1 MNHLASKIVRGSV
14 ASSRAS
20 TRNVIAAPSTIARCS
35 YCSPSTSTTGYT
47 PARSFTST
55 SSKKQSTATADQFVN
70 IIQADAARA
79 LASIKSL
86 TPSAG
91 FTLTDGLVVPSPILI
106 LDGVVFL
113 WDVGPPNP
121 QTMSWEGWNLDKL
134 RAFEIVTPRPEILL
148 VGTGK
153 TGLLPPPAFKK
164 YLNGLGIQ
172 VDVLDSRNACATYNL
187 LSEEGRRVGAALYPL
202 TELSART
209 GVVAKDVQR

>member
-1 MNHLASKIVRGSV
+1 MNHLATKLMRGPLASW
-14 ASSRAS
+14 ASSR
-20 TRNVIAAPSTIARCS
+20 NVMAAPSTIARCS
-35 YCSPSTSTTGYT
+35 YCSPSASTSTYT

-55 SSKKQSTATADQFVN
+55 SSNNQSTATADQFVN

-79 LASIKSL
+79 LVSIKSL

-91 FTLTDGLVVPSPILI
+91 FTLTDGLVVPSPMLI

-113 WDVGPPNP
+113 WDVGPPNL
-121 QTMSWEGWNLDKL
+121 QTMGWDGWSMDKL
-134 RAFEIVTPRPEILL
+134 RIFEMVTPRPEILL

-153 TGLLPPPAFKK
+153 IGLLPPPAFKK

-187 LSEEGRRVGAALYPL
+187 LSEEGRRV
-202 TELSART
+202 
-209 GVVAKDVQR
+209 